1 MSKLKILVVEDE
13 MPVRNLIR
21 TTLETHEYTYLS
33 AEDGKSALMLASSVN
48 PDLILLD
55 LGLPDMDGIE
65 IIRRIRTWSNMPII
79 VLTARSEVTDKIL
92 ALDCGADDYLTKPFD
107 VEELLARIRVTQRRL
122 TVMQARLPEERVFTN
137 GALRIDFAE
146 GCAYVDD
153 VPLKL
158 TPSEYKLLCILGR
171 NCGKVLTYR
180 FISKEIWG
188 NEWENNIASLRVF
201 VTTLRKKIEKKGESQ
216 SYIQT
221 HVVVGYRMVN
231 HAEGPAGSVD
241 G

>member
-122 TVMQARLPEERVFTN
+122 TVMQARLPEERVFMN

-221 HVVVGYRMVN
+221 HVGVGYRMVN
-231 HAEGPAGSVD
+231 HAEGPASSVD

>member
-1 MSKLKILVVEDE
+1 MD
-13 MPVRNLIR
+13 
-21 TTLETHEYTYLS
+21 YFYLS

-221 HVVVGYRMVN
+221 HVGIGYRMVN
-231 HAEGPAGSVD
+231 HAEEISSYTYDSSGKKTGYRTGLIAAACKKEI
-241 G
+241 

>member
-92 ALDCGADDYLTKPFD
+92 ALDCGADDYLTKPFQSK
-107 VEELLARIRVTQRRL
+107 ELLARLRALGRRNAGFQDNSLSYGDLSLDTSKAVL
-122 TVMQARLPEERVFTN
+122 TCQTTGQSVRLGEKE
-137 GALRIDFAE
+137 LRI
-146 GCAYVDD
+146 
-153 VPLKL
+153 L
-158 TPSEYKLLCILGR
+158 EYMFGNKGQIMTREQLAV
-171 NCGKVLTYR
+171 K
-180 FISKEIWG
+180 IWG
-188 NEWENNIASLRVF
+188 FENEAEYNNVEVYMSF
-201 VTTLRKKIEKKGESQ
+201 TRKKLAF
-216 SYIQT
+216 
-221 HVVVGYRMVN
+221 VGSRVGIKAVRGLGYELRMKDV
-231 HAEGPAGSVD
+231 
-241 G
+241 

>member
-1 MSKLKILVVEDE
+1 
-13 MPVRNLIR
+13 
-21 TTLETHEYTYLS
+21 
-33 AEDGKSALMLASSVN
+33 
-48 PDLILLD
+48 
-55 LGLPDMDGIE
+55 
-65 IIRRIRTWSNMPII
+65 
-79 VLTARSEVTDKIL
+79 
-92 ALDCGADDYLTKPFD
+92 

-221 HVVVGYRMVN
+221 HVGVGYRMVN

>member
-79 VLTARSEVTDKIL
+79 VLTARSEVTD
-92 ALDCGADDYLTKPFD
+92 
-107 VEELLARIRVTQRRL
+107 
-122 TVMQARLPEERVFTN
+122 
-137 GALRIDFAE
+137 
-146 GCAYVDD
+146 
-153 VPLKL
+153 
-158 TPSEYKLLCILGR
+158 
-171 NCGKVLTYR
+171 
-180 FISKEIWG
+180 
-188 NEWENNIASLRVF
+188 
-201 VTTLRKKIEKKGESQ
+201 
-216 SYIQT
+216 
-221 HVVVGYRMVN
+221 
-231 HAEGPAGSVD
+231 
-241 G
+241 